1 MRKFPILPMPKSAT
15 RSKKKTVTKK
25 KMKMKK
31 TAAKRTVTKAK
42 GRKAMV
48 KKVAKK
54 VTKKLVKK
62 ISMKKTA
69 MLGMVGK
76 VVHFYDKIGVAIVE
90 LSAPLVVGELL
101 MFQRGDKELFTQPV
115 SSMQIN
121 HAPVERAK
129 KGDVVGIKVVQFTDR
144 GTMALRG

>member
-1 MRKFPILPMPKSAT
+1 MPKTAT

-25 KMKMKK
+25 KMKK

-42 GRKAMV
+42 GKKAMV
-48 KKVAKK
+48 KKVTKK
-54 VTKKLVKK
+54 ITKKLVKK

-69 MLGMVGK
+69 MPGMVGK

-144 GTMALRG
+144 GTMAFRG